1 MQVTVTKDMS
11 QYLRFVFYARFLGTA
26 LFYLARIM
34 ICCGFGHRNVLSK
47 TDDKSERAVADAV
60 ASRRDTFY
68 TEAFD

>member
-1 MQVTVTKDMS
+1 MS

-47 TDDKSERAVADAV
+47 IDDELERAIADAV
-60 ASRRDTFY
+60 ALGCDTFY
-68 TEAFD
+68 TEALN